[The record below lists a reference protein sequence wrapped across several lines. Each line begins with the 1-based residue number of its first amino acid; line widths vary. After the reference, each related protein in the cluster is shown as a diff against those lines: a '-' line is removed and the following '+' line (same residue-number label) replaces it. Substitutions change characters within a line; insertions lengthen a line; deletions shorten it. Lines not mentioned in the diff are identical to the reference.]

1 MDKSKNMCQLLNYT
15 TDKSREV
22 VTLKGFDG
30 WGSLVIFQL
39 INSKHVTEI
48 HGMGTQEASE

>member
-1 MDKSKNMCQLLNYT
+1 MCQLLNYT